1 MKKRISLRAKLA
13 GLAMVIAGA
22 TAVAPVAVPQTVMAQ
37 GTNAPDT
44 SNMYEIV
51 RNINIFYVNA
61 DGTTTSGGTVTQKGY
76 VSNVN
81 MEYTFSKL
89 VVADLFTEGLG
100 YWKPDK
106 DTIPSVTATYAKPPA
121 SVDIYLTQD
130 TSNTVEETKNITR
143 TVKYYY
149 VDESGNR
156 SDAGYYTDGVT
167 FKRYGY
173 VDGNGNRVMD
183 DWSGSYTFK
192 ELNVDPKVGYTA
204 NMQKV
209 PSKTVT
215 PSDSDFTVEVLYTK
229 IPTRTEKKTIK
240 RTINLIGQNTDGS
253 TSDLGKATQ
262 SVTLSREVYTD
273 TDGSVKVV
281 RDWNTGKMSE
291 YKVPD
296 RAGYTKQQDKVAE
309 LAVNANSNNT
319 SVDVF
324 YTQQKNGF
332 TLENNK
338 VYYYKND
345 VKLTGTHLINGYN
358 YTFDSTGR
366 LISEPFGVN
375 VGKAA
380 RPFVIV
386 KDGWYTISSA
396 ANPGFSLDV
405 RGGKAANKTNL
416 ELYKTKDIIGQKFYI
431 KSIGNNEYIIYTGTN
446 NMKSVIDIAGK
457 KTTIDTNVWQYK
469 FIDVDAQKWRI
480 VGNTDGSVTFIAK
493 NSGLALDITGA
504 KYQNRTNI
512 RMWKVNYNK
521 AETFI
526 LKSTTAPQ

>member
-1 MKKRISLRAKLA
+1 MKKKISLRAKLA
-13 GLAMVIAGA
+13 GLAMVMAGA
-22 TAVAPVAVPQTVMAQ
+22 AAIAPVAVPQTVMAE
-37 GTNAPDT
+37 TVTASDT
-44 SNMYEIV
+44 TGMYEII
-51 RNINIFYVNA
+51 RNINIYYVND
-61 DGTTTSGGTVTQKGY
+61 DGTTTPGGSVAQKGY
-76 VSNVN
+76 VSNKN
-81 MEYTFSKL
+81 MKYTFPQL
-89 VVADLFTEGLG
+89 VVKDFFGGNLG

-106 DTIPSVTATYAKPPA
+106 DVIPSVTATYGNNPA
-121 SVDIYLTQD
+121 DVDIYLSKD
-130 TSNTVEETKNITR
+130 ASKLVEETKTITR
-143 TVKYYY
+143 SVRYYN
-149 VDESGNR
+149 VDASGNR
-156 SDAGYYTDGVT
+156 SNAGSYSDGVT

-173 VDGNGNRVMD
+173 KDENGNKVMD
-183 DWSGSYTFK
+183 DWSGDYTFK
-192 ELNVDPKVGYTA
+192 ELKVDPKNGYTA

-229 IPTRTEKKTIK
+229 IPTRTETKTIK
-240 RTINLIGQNTDGS
+240 RTIDLVGRNTDGS
-253 TSDLGKATQ
+253 TSSLGQAIQT
-262 SVTLSREVYTD
+262 VTLNREVYTD

-281 RDWNTGKMSE
+281 RDWNAGKMEE

-296 RAGYTKQQDKVAE
+296 RSGYTKQQDEVPE
-309 LAVNANSNNT
+309 LAVDSNSKNT
-319 SVDVF
+319 SVDVI
-324 YTQQKNGF
+324 YVQQKNGF

-338 VYYYKND
+338 VYYYNND
-345 VKLTGTHLINGYN
+345 TKLTGTHLINGFN

-375 VGKAA
+375 VGKAG
-380 RPFVIV
+380 RPLVVV

-396 ANPGFSLDV
+396 ANPGYSLDV

-431 KSIGNNEYIIYTGTN
+431 KSIGNNEYVIYTGTN

-512 RMWKVNYNK
+512 RMWKVNYNQ
-521 AETFI
+521 AENFI
-526 LKSTTAPQ
+526 LKKTTAPQ